1 MASVE
6 ERMQILKMI
15 QEGKI
20 SAEEG
25 ARLLEVL
32 ERVNKPSQSKPG
44 DTSSSNAPHGPA
56 RWMRVRVTD
65 TKTGKARVNVRMP
78 VSLIKSGLKMGARFS
93 PEVEGLDMSQLMAF
107 IDSGEVGQVVD
118 VCDEE
123 DGEHVEVYIE

>member
-1 MASVE
+1 MGSIE

-20 SAEEG
+20 TAEEG

-32 ERVNKPSQSKPG
+32 ERVNRPAAPKTSEIPGPSR
-44 DTSSSNAPHGPA
+44 GPA

-78 VSLIKSGLKMGARFS
+78 VSLISSGVKMGARFS
-93 PEVEGLDMSQLMAF
+93 PEVEGLDVDQLLEF
-107 IDSGEVGQVVD
+107 INAGGMGQVVD
-118 VCDEE
+118 VMDDE
-123 DGEHVEVYIE
+123 DGEHIEVFIE